1 MPWINVIANKYFG
14 FIATEMGTGFIWSKN
29 SRENKLT
36 PWYNDLI
43 MENPGEII
51 YLRDNNTGEVFS
63 ITPSPIRDEKDYI
76 ITHGLGYSV
85 FEHYSHGI
93 QQELVVFVPKEDS
106 IKVNLIKLKNHSNK
120 KKTI

>member
-63 ITPSPIRDEKDYI
+63 ITP
-76 ITHGLGYSV
+76 
-85 FEHYSHGI
+85 
-93 QQELVVFVPKEDS
+93 
-106 IKVNLIKLKNHSNK
+106 
-120 KKTI
+120 